1 MTERMI
7 PTRGAELCTETFGL
21 SHHPAVLLI
30 MGACASMLWW
40 PQEFCERLAQSGY
53 FVIRFDNRD
62 TGRSTCY
69 EPGTIHYSL
78 DDMMEDAVAILDAYT
93 IKSATVAGASLGGMI
108 AQLLALKHP
117 ERVRNL
123 VLMVSGPVAVPEDIV
138 LPPIEQKVLDHHAGA
153 GAIDWSNEAQALDF
167 MVAGWRITAGTR
179 HPFDESLI
187 RATAVEDY
195 HRSTQLQSSFNH
207 ALLSGGD
214 WAMGRLPEI
223 QAPTLVVHGT
233 DDPVLPFPHAEYLA
247 RVIPNAQLL
256 ALKGAGHELHRGD
269 WDQII
274 AAIKALPAAPH
285 T

>member
-7 PTRGAELCTETFGL
+7 PTHGAELCTEAFGQP
-21 SHHPAVLLI
+21 HQPALLLI

-40 PQEFCERLAQSGY
+40 PQEFCERLAQAGY
-53 FVIRFDNRD
+53 FVIRFDHRD

-78 DDMMEDAVAILDAYT
+78 DDMMEDAVAILDGYGV
-93 IKSATVAGASLGGMI
+93 KSATVAGASLGGMI
-108 AQLLALKHP
+108 AQLMALKHP
-117 ERVRNL
+117 DRVERL
-123 VLMVSGPVAVPEDIV
+123 VLLISGPVAVPEGIV
-138 LPPIEQKVLDHHAGA
+138 LPPIGQKVLDHHANSGSM
-153 GAIDWSNEAQALDF
+153 DWSNEALALDF

-195 HRSTQLQSSFNH
+195 HRSTNLRSSFNH
-207 ALLSGGD
+207 ALLSGGE
-214 WAMGRLPEI
+214 WASGQLPSI
-223 QAPTLVVHGT
+223 QAPTLVVQGT

-247 RVIPNAQLL
+247 RVIPKARLV

-274 AAIKALPAAPH
+274 AEIKALH
-285 T
+285 